1 MRRRNRKSNT
11 ISMRELR
18 KLVMEETEKLS
29 GELEDTD
36 DVEAEEVDA
45 DGYADTLASDID
57 MYKAMKIQETRMRRQ
72 YRKLVRE
79 ARKVRKN
86 KNLAKK
92 RILRKL
98 K

>member
-18 KLVMEETEKLS
+18 KLVVEETAKLS
-29 GELEDTD
+29 GELEDIEN
-36 DVEAEEVDA
+36 VEAEEVDA
-45 DGYADTLASDID
+45 DGYAETLASDID
-57 MYKAMKIQETRMRRQ
+57 MYKAMQVESKRIRRQ

-86 KNLAKK
+86 KHLAKK

>member
-1 MRRRNRKSNT
+1 MRRRNRKSNS

-18 KLVMEETEKLS
+18 KLVMEETAKLT
-29 GELEDTD
+29 GELEDID

-57 MYKAMKIQETRMRRQ
+57 MYKAMQVESKRLRRQ

-79 ARKVRKN
+79 ARKVRRN

>member
-1 MRRRNRKSNT
+1 
-11 ISMRELR
+11 MRELR
-18 KLVMEETEKLS
+18 KLVMEETSKLT
-29 GELEDTD
+29 GELEDVEE
-36 DVEAEEVDA
+36 VEADEVEA

-57 MYKAMKIQETRMRRQ
+57 MYKAMQIESKRINKQ

-79 ARKVRKN
+79 ARKVRRN
-86 KNLAKK
+86 KQLAKK

>member
-1 MRRRNRKSNT
+1 MRRRNRKSKS
-11 ISMRELR
+11 ISIRELR
-18 KLVMEETEKLS
+18 KLVMEETSKLS
-29 GELEDTD
+29 GELEDIE

-57 MYKAMKIQETRMRRQ
+57 MYKAMQVESKRLRQQ

-86 KNLAKK
+86 KTLAKK

>member
-1 MRRRNRKSNT
+1 MRRRNKKSNNIT
-11 ISMRELR
+11 MSELR
-18 KLVMEETEKLS
+18 KLVMEETAKLT
-29 GELEDTD
+29 GELEDVEA
-36 DVEAEEVDA
+36 VEAEEIEA

-57 MYKAMKIQETRMRRQ
+57 MYKAMQVESKRLRKQ

-86 KNLAKK
+86 KLIAKK
-92 RILRKL
+92 RILRRL

>member
-1 MRRRNRKSNT
+1 MRRRNRQSKS

-18 KLVMEETEKLS
+18 KLVMEETAKLS
-29 GELEDTD
+29 GEIEDVE
-36 DVEAEEVDA
+36 DVEAEEVEA
-45 DGYADTLASDID
+45 DGYADTLAKDID
-57 MYKAMKIQETRMRRQ
+57 MYKAMQVEAKRIRRQ

-86 KNLAKK
+86 RTLAKK

>member
-1 MRRRNRKSNT
+1 
-11 ISMRELR
+11 MRELR
-18 KLVMEETEKLS
+18 KLVMEETAKLT
-29 GELEDTD
+29 GELEDVE
-36 DVEAEEVDA
+36 DVDADEVDA
-45 DGYADTLASDID
+45 DGYADTLAKDID
-57 MYKAMKIQETRMRRQ
+57 MYKAMQVEAKRIRSQ

-86 KNLAKK
+86 RNLAKK

>member
-1 MRRRNRKSNT
+1 
-11 ISMRELR
+11 MRELR
-18 KLVMEETEKLS
+18 KLVMEETAKLS
-29 GELEDTD
+29 GEIEDVE

-45 DGYADTLASDID
+45 DGYADTLAKDID
-57 MYKAMKIQETRMRRQ
+57 MYKAMQVEAKRIRRQ
-72 YRKLVRE
+72 YKKLVRE

-86 KNLAKK
+86 RTLAKK

>member
-1 MRRRNRKSNT
+1 MRA
-11 ISMRELR
+11 LR
-18 KLVMEETEKLS
+18 KLVMEETAKLT
-29 GELEDTD
+29 GELEDVE
-36 DVEAEEVDA
+36 DVDADEVDA
-45 DGYADTLASDID
+45 DGYADTLAKDID
-57 MYKAMKIQETRMRRQ
+57 MYKAMQVEAKRIRRQ

-86 KNLAKK
+86 RTLAKR

>member
-1 MRRRNRKSNT
+1 MRRRNRQSKS

-18 KLVMEETEKLS
+18 KLVMEETAKLS
-29 GELEDTD
+29 GEIEDVE

-45 DGYADTLASDID
+45 DGYADTLAKDID
-57 MYKAMKIQETRMRRQ
+57 MYKAMQVEAKRIRRQ
-72 YRKLVRE
+72 YKKLVRE

-86 KNLAKK
+86 RTLAKK

>member
-1 MRRRNRKSNT
+1 MRRRNRKSNS

-18 KLVMEETEKLS
+18 KLVMEETAKLT
-29 GELEDTD
+29 GELEDID
-36 DVEAEEVDA
+36 GVEAEEVDA

-57 MYKAMKIQETRMRRQ
+57 MYKAMQVESKRLRRQ

-79 ARKVRKN
+79 ARKVRRN

>member
-1 MRRRNRKSNT
+1 MRRRNRKSNS

-18 KLVMEETEKLS
+18 KLVMEETSKLT
-29 GELEDTD
+29 GELEDVEE
-36 DVEAEEVDA
+36 VEADEVEA

-57 MYKAMKIQETRMRRQ
+57 MYKAMQIESKRINKQ

-79 ARKVRKN
+79 ARKVRRN
-86 KNLAKK
+86 KQLAKK